1 MRLDKYLSHC
11 GLGTRSQTRSLIQR
25 GVVEVNG
32 EVCRQIGQHI
42 NDEEV
47 RVFGE
52 PLVYEPYL
60 YYMMNKPQGVLS
72 AANDK
77 KQPTVMDL
85 LQGDNPIPVHVVG
98 RLDKDTTGLL
108 LLTNNGALAHK
119 IMSPKTKLPK
129 VYDMTLAHPLSLTDI
144 QTLENGILLDEKR
157 TLPCS
162 ITHLH
167 GTVYTITLMEG
178 RFHQIKRMMHHVGN
192 EVLTLHRTQIGPLV
206 LDPSLA
212 LGAFRRLTEQEL
224 FGLLSK

>member
-72 AANDK
+72 AAKDK
-77 KQPTVMDL
+77 KQPTVIDL
-85 LQGDNPIPVHVVG
+85 LAGDNPLPVHVVG

-129 VYDMTLAHPLSLTDI
+129 VYDMNVAHPLSLTDI
-144 QTLENGILLDEKR
+144 QTLEAGILLDEKK

-162 ITHLH
+162 ITHLN
-167 GTVYTITLMEG
+167 GTLYTITLMEG

-206 LDPSLA
+206 LDTSLA